1 MTKYFALMGMGMNMM
16 NNGAFGNNM
25 PKANKIP
32 NAAPEAPT
40 VIKLLSSWD
49 VCSQPYNATDSD
61 MAERISNYHAAS
73 CTNAAPIPVV
83 M

>member
-1 MTKYFALMGMGMNMM
+1 MLRQKL
-16 NNGAFGNNM
+16 
-25 PKANKIP
+25 
-32 NAAPEAPT
+32 PT

-49 VCSQPYNATDSD
+49 VCSQPYNATVSD
-61 MAERISNYHAAS
+61 MAERSSKYHAAS

>member
-49 VCSQPYNATDSD
+49 VCSQPYNATVSD
-61 MAERISNYHAAS
+61 MLNVVRS
-73 CTNAAPIPVV
+73 TMPLLAPMPLPFLW
-83 M
+83 